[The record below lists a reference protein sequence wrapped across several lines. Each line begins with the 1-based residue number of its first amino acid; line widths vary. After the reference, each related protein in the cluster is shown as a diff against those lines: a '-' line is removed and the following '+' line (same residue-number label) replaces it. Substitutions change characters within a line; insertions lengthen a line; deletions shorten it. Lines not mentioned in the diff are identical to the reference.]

1 MKLTGTEP
9 EIPAFRAGAAESF
22 GSFTRMKKPALSYES
37 HLMLREFSL
46 SPGGEW
52 LPHLPGWILIQ
63 INSGTGYWLQAQ
75 SSTELEAGMVLLVAE
90 GATGHIRASLLNG
103 LSLHYFNVIPARL
116 ISLITLGEQSQLK
129 RATTRPELAWQM
141 LPASDPMAVKMAGL
155 CAGRNRD
162 ALPARLSL
170 LQLVAEMLG
179 KELEQPVPDLKVEPD
194 DARERLRKF
203 LAETP
208 PDALLEISFHELAQA
223 TGCTARHLSRI
234 FFNLV
239 GMSFRDKR
247 AEIRLARARELLAT
261 SQTKV
266 VEVALESGYKSLSF
280 FNLVF
285 TRRFGVS
292 PGRWRQKNGGSNGGE
307 NYRLPRIRQLSKM
320 R

>member
-1 MKLTGTEP
+1 
-9 EIPAFRAGAAESF
+9 
-22 GSFTRMKKPALSYES
+22 MKKPAQSYES

-46 SPGGEW
+46 PPGGEW
-52 LPHLPGWILIQ
+52 RPGQSGWSLIQ
-63 INSGTGYWLQAQ
+63 IGSGTGYWLQGQ
-75 SSTELEAGMVLLVAE
+75 SRTELEPGALLLVARNVP
-90 GATGHIRASLLNG
+90 GQIRASLLGG
-103 LSLHYFNVIPARL
+103 LSLNCFNVIPARL
-116 ISLITLGEQSQLK
+116 VSLITLGEQTLLNQ
-129 RATTRPELAWQM
+129 AAARPEFAVQM
-141 LPASDPMAVKMAGL
+141 RPPHDPAAVRMTGL
-155 CAGRNRD
+155 CARRNRD
-162 ALPARLSL
+162 GLSARLSL
-170 LQLVAEMLG
+170 LQLVAEILG
-179 KELEQPVPDLKVEPD
+179 RELEQPVPAPVAEPN

-208 PDALLEISFHELAQA
+208 PDALLEITFHELAQT

-234 FFNLV
+234 FYDLV

-292 PGRWRQKNGGSNGGE
+292 PGRWRQKNSGNAGSADF
-307 NYRLPRIRQLSKM
+307 RLPRTRRLTP
-320 R
+320 